1 MSGYIKKI
9 AVIKQVKS
17 GFSADGNQIS
27 GLVKAE
33 TYAGF
38 LKVGVSLINFAP
50 LSEGKYVFGIC
61 DGLNTVV
68 FEGNS
73 FEGESDFN
81 LSSGFAFLVCF
92 LKGEP
97 SVIASAACGQMA
109 CALPDL
115 KEEMRRREVVVK
127 KESVAKKDKD
137 GVAYD
142 DEAITEVNYYDRNQI
157 DESGVAVCENKEKKE
172 EGADC
177 ADEADSGA
185 VEGKKKRVEK
195 EELGGGL
202 AGGDYF
208 SRMRE
213 DVEKIF
219 AVYPK
224 IAALEAVMEGSRFA
238 RIDYGEG
245 KHYAFGVL
253 YVEGK
258 PRYICY
264 GVPSSD
270 GTAPPKSLKGLSSFV
285 PCGEGGSGYWIMYQ
299 DAQTGVSVSLFGL

>member
-9 AVIKQVKS
+9 AVIKQVKP

-97 SVIASAACGQMA
+97 SVIASASCGQMA

-127 KESVAKKDKD
+127 KDKD

-142 DEAITEVNYYDRNQI
+142 DEAITEVNYYDGNQI
-157 DESGVAVCENKEKKE
+157 DESGVAVCENKEKE
-172 EGADC
+172 EKRAHS
-177 ADEADSGA
+177 ADEAHSGA
-185 VEGKKKRVEK
+185 VEGEKGRVDR
-195 EELGGGL
+195 EEVKGGL

-208 SRMRE
+208 SRMRK

-219 AVYPK
+219 AVYPR

-238 RIDYGEG
+238 RIDYGDG

-264 GVPSSD
+264 GVPSTD
-270 GTAPPKSLKGLSSFV
+270 GTAPPKSLKGLSSFI
-285 PCGEGGSGYWIMYQ
+285 PCGEGGAGYWIMYQ

>member
-9 AVIKQVKS
+9 AVIKQVKP

-50 LSEGKYVFGIC
+50 LSDGKYVFGIS
-61 DGLNTVV
+61 DGLNTIV

-97 SVIASAACGQMA
+97 AVIASAACGQMA

-127 KESVAKKDKD
+127 KDKD

-142 DEAITEVNYYDRNQI
+142 DEAITEVNYYDGNQI
-157 DESGVAVCENKEKKE
+157 DEGGIAVCENKEKE
-172 EGADC
+172 EGSAHR
-177 ADEADSGA
+177 ADEADFGA
-185 VEGKKKRVEK
+185 VEGKKERVEK
-195 EELGGGL
+195 EELIGGL

-238 RIDYGEG
+238 RIDYGDG

-264 GVPSSD
+264 GVPSTD
-270 GTAPPKSLKGLSSFV
+270 GTTPPKSLKGLSSFI
-285 PCGEGGSGYWIMYQ
+285 PCGEGGVGYWIMYQ
-299 DAQTGVSVSLFGL
+299 DAQTGVSVSVFGL